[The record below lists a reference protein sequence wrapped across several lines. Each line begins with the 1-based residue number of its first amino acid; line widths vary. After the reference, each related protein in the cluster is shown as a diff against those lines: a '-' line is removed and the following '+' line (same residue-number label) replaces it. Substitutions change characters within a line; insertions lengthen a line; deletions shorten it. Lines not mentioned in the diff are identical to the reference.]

1 MYADSLAAWLK
12 SLPWF
17 IHVRYRG
24 VKVARLG
31 DREFMLV
38 SDGSAE
44 RCCIASAT
52 IILGWRRD
60 GLKLQARRR
69 RVVLAL

>member
-1 MYADSLAAWLK
+1 MYADSLAKWLK

-17 IHVRYRG
+17 IPVRYRG

-31 DREFMLV
+31 DREYMLV

-69 RVVLAL
+69 RAVLAL

>member
-1 MYADSLAAWLK
+1 MHSDALAAWLK

-17 IHVRYRG
+17 IPVRYRG
-24 VKVARLG
+24 VKVSRLG

-38 SDGSAE
+38 VDGSAE

-60 GLKLQARRR
+60 GLKLQARRSR
-69 RVVLAL
+69 AVLAL